1 MEQPEPEAGPGERS
15 VQQLVCD
22 TLGTLALGQAAH
34 AALCVGGNTGTSDCI
49 ISLPFFFLIFFFFL
63 PILSF
68 LSSRW

>member
-1 MEQPEPEAGPGERS
+1 MEQPEPGAGPGERS

-34 AALCVGGNTGTSDCI
+34 SALCVGGNTGTSDCI